1 MTEEELK
8 DTWAEWRAE
17 KTNMPYLEW
26 LEQKVRKKEEEAED
40 QKLFGQ
46 FVGLFLTTVSILAF
60 ICCLYTRVPYL
71 LTTISLVT
79 LFWGLWV
86 MVYFRD

>member
-17 KTNMPYLEW
+17 KTNLSYLEW
-26 LEQKVRKKEEEAED
+26 LEQKVRKKEKEAED

-46 FVGLFLTTVSILAF
+46 FVGLFLITVSILAF
-60 ICCLYTRVPYL
+60 ICCLYIRVPYL
-71 LTTISLVT
+71 LTAISLVT